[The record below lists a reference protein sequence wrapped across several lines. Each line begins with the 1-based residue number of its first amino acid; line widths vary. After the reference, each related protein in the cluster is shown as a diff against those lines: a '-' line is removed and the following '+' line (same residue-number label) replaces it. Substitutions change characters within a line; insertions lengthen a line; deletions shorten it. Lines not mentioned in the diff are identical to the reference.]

1 MISLEEYL
9 ASALRGA
16 LRNGID
22 SELLVKRLAQGARQ
36 RIQEEKD
43 EQFRIVFEAEMR
55 NVPRSHAYKAREII
69 DRNREREYQERH
81 ENDERIEY

>member
-22 SELLVKRLAQGARQ
+22 SELLVQRLAQGARQ
-36 RIQEEKD
+36 RIQEEQN
-43 EQFRIVFEAEMR
+43 EEFRCAYEAEMR
-55 NVPRSHAYKAREII
+55 YVPTLYFDDCAPQYLDSRKG
-69 DRNREREYQERH
+69 QV
-81 ENDERIEY
+81 